1 MKERAGRTHERLV
14 VDEVVS
20 GSSNRSFGFT
30 FAIVFTIVAL
40 WPLLRGRSVR
50 GWALIAAAA
59 FLLAALALPRV
70 LAPLSQVWLKFGL
83 FLHACI
89 SPIIMGLVFYTTVTP
104 IGLVR
109 RWLGQDPLRLRFD
122 SGAVTYWIE
131 RHPPGPAP
139 DTMPRQF

>member
-1 MKERAGRTHERLV
+1 VKAQAGKTHERLV
-14 VDEVVS
+14 VDEEVS
-20 GSSNRSFGFT
+20 GSSNRSFGVT

-40 WPLLRGRSVR
+40 SPLIRGRSTR
-50 GWALIAAAA
+50 GWALIVAAA
-59 FLLAALALPRV
+59 FLLAALALPRM
-70 LAPLSQVWLKFGL
+70 LAPLSWFWLRFGL
-83 FLHACI
+83 LLHACI

-109 RWLGQDPLRLRFD
+109 RLLGQDPLRLRFD
-122 SGAVTYWIE
+122 RDAVTYWIE

>member
-1 MKERAGRTHERLV
+1 MKARAGRTHERLV
-14 VDEVVS
+14 VDEVVR

-40 WPLLRGRSVR
+40 WPLVRGRSVR

-70 LAPLSQVWLKFGL
+70 LAPLSQLWLKFGL

-109 RWLGQDPLRLRFD
+109 RLLGQDPLRLRFD